1 MSQTSGNYGAIPGL
15 NTLPLNGISIAGAG
29 LQEDV
34 TMHSHQGLTIRV
46 VPATGG
52 TIVSIRKD
60 NTFGS
65 TGDLYVINE
74 ESDLG
79 AELGKIITLHY
90 LKT

>member
-1 MSQTSGNYGAIPGL
+1 MSQSIPAL
-15 NTLPLNGISIAGAG
+15 NNIPLNGISIAGAG
-29 LQEDV
+29 IQMDDV

-46 VPATGG
+46 VPASGG
-52 TIVSIRKD
+52 TIISIRKD
-60 NTFGS
+60 NTYGS

-74 ESDLG
+74 DSDLG